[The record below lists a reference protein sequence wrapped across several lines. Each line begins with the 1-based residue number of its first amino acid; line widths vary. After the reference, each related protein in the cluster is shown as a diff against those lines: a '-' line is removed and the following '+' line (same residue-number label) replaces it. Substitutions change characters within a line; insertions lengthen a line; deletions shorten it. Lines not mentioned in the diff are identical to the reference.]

1 MKTRLADTKLL
12 LEIIKR
18 REKNEP
24 VVNTAADLKSMAT
37 RQRRKYEE
45 AEIQKITDDIHSLF
59 ERLEQKDEDI
69 KAKNEQLW
77 EEQAL
82 LMVNIHVVL
91 PN

>member
-1 MKTRLADTKLL
+1 MRLADTKLL

-24 VVNTAADLKSMAT
+24 VVDTAADLKNMAT

-45 AEIQKITDDIHSLF
+45 IEIVKITDEIQVLF

-69 KAKNEQLW
+69 KARNEQLW

-82 LMVNIHVVL
+82 LMVNIQVR
-91 PN
+91 

>member
-1 MKTRLADTKLL
+1 VRLADTKLL

-24 VVNTAADLKSMAT
+24 VVDTAADLKNMAT

-45 AEIQKITDDIHSLF
+45 IEIVKITDEIQVLF

-69 KAKNEQLW
+69 KARNEQLW

-82 LMVNIHVVL
+82 LMVNIQVR
-91 PN
+91 